1 MRGATRRKWDYMVG
15 PVQFQS
21 THPMRGA
28 TGSRS
33 RSRLPRRFQSTHPM
47 RGATLAPAKG
57 HTPGA
62 ISIHAP
68 HAGCD
73 RSATSSSWLRQR
85 FQSTHPMRGATWPSA
100 GISACSK
107 NFNPRTPC
115 GVRPIVKFHALLAL
129 GISIHAPHAGCDLVV
144 FSVYICTGNFNPRTP
159 CGVRLIVKQIISAPL
174 KIFQSTHPMRGATLT
189 GGHCF

>member
-1 MRGATRRKWDYMVG
+1 MRLAASGTTWSAPFNFNPRTPCGVRPLGHQFELVEATISIHAPHAGCD
-15 PVQFQS
+15 S
-21 THPMRGA
+21 C
-28 TGSRS
+28 SRS
-33 RSRLPRRFQSTHPM
+33 RECRYTY
-47 RGATLAPAKG
+47 
-57 HTPGA
+57 